1 MARATW
7 QPNEGNVMKQP
18 AVAVFQF
25 VSVAM
30 ALVRGVGEFTTLQR
44 WRLKEWMAR

>member
-1 MARATW
+1 
-7 QPNEGNVMKQP
+7 MKQP
-18 AVAVFQF
+18 AIAIFQF
-25 VSVAM
+25 VAITM